1 MTPVRATDL
10 ARQTAEMV
18 DQVERT
24 RRPILVFRNGRPVAA
39 LVALDQDKL
48 GDYILANAP
57 SFVASLD
64 QTDDDGRHG
73 RLCPTAAVLNELQDG
88 HSAATSR

>member
-1 MTPVRATDL
+1 MGAVKATDL
-10 ARQTAEMV
+10 ARQTAAMLDE
-18 DQVERT
+18 VERT

-57 SFVASLD
+57 PFVASLD
-64 QTDDDGRHG
+64 QTDDDARHG
-73 RLCPTAAVLNELQDG
+73 RLRATSEVLRELEDG
-88 HSAATSR
+88 HPPLPRR